1 MNSFIVIVIA
11 LLNVLEESNGM
22 MLLELENA
30 AGEVARRLPRLLGDS
45 QAKRL

>member
-1 MNSFIVIVIA
+1 MNSFIIIVIA
-11 LLNVLEESNGM
+11 LLTLPKESNGM

-30 AGEVARRLPRLLGDS
+30 AGEVARSPPRVVGDS

>member
-1 MNSFIVIVIA
+1 MNSFITIFIA
-11 LLNVLEESNGM
+11 LLNVPEESNGM

-30 AGEVARRLPRLLGDS
+30 AGEVARSPPRVLGDS